1 MVLNT
6 KKPRPILNEFIP
18 ISGEFRIPAGV
29 YGEQLSGTGKCDL
42 GVPMIQWE
50 VTYNGWEL
58 LKGEIQELLH
68 QIARGAGGLVGLF
81 CWLSWFAG
89 LPADLKSQGN
99 YIFFQ
104 GQGIV
109 REFWKLVSEK

>member
-1 MVLNT
+1 
-6 KKPRPILNEFIP
+6 
-18 ISGEFRIPAGV
+18 V

-68 QIARGAGGLVGLF
+68 QIARGAGGLVGRLVGLVG
-81 CWLSWFAG
+81 WLVGWVG
-89 LPADLKSQGN
+89 LVG
-99 YIFFQ
+99 
-104 GQGIV
+104 
-109 REFWKLVSEK
+109 